1 MMQPCYTDIA
11 IKQTKWRFIKM
22 AVRSVDE
29 ITFEEAINS
38 GKLVLVDF
46 WATWCGPCKALAPIL
61 EEVSEEI
68 DANEIEIVKL
78 DIDQNVKLA
87 RKFGVMSVPTVVAF
101 KDGKGVLKAV
111 GARPKEDI
119 LTLIDEAKK
128 RIAQA

>member
-1 MMQPCYTDIA
+1 MTRFVPEEEFDEVTKEGFWIADFMTDH
-11 IKQTKWRFIKM
+11 
-22 AVRSVDE
+22 
-29 ITFEEAINS
+29 
-38 GKLVLVDF
+38 
-46 WATWCGPCKALAPIL
+46 CGPCKMLAPIL

-68 DANEIEIVKL
+68 DANEVEIVKL
-78 DIDQNVKLA
+78 DIDENVKLA
-87 RKFGVMSVPTVVAF
+87 RKYGVRSVPTVVAF

>member
-1 MMQPCYTDIA
+1 
-11 IKQTKWRFIKM
+11 M

-87 RKFGVMSVPTVVAF
+87 RKYGVMSVPTVVAF

>member
-1 MMQPCYTDIA
+1 MA
-11 IKQTKWRFIKM
+11 I
-22 AVRSVDE
+22 RSVDE

-46 WATWCGPCKALAPIL
+46 WATWCGPCKMLAPIL

-87 RKFGVMSVPTVVAF
+87 RKYGVMSVPTVVAF

>member
-1 MMQPCYTDIA
+1 
-11 IKQTKWRFIKM
+11 M

>member
-1 MMQPCYTDIA
+1 MA
-11 IKQTKWRFIKM
+11 I
-22 AVRSVDE
+22 RSVDA

-46 WATWCGPCKALAPIL
+46 WATWCGPCKMLAPIL

-68 DANEIEIVKL
+68 DANEVEIVKL
-78 DIDQNVKLA
+78 DIDENVKLA
-87 RKFGVMSVPTVVAF
+87 RKYGVMSVPTVVAF

-128 RIAQA
+128 RIAEAQA

>member
-1 MMQPCYTDIA
+1 
-11 IKQTKWRFIKM
+11 M

-46 WATWCGPCKALAPIL
+46 WATWCGPCKMLAPIL

-68 DANEIEIVKL
+68 DTNAVEIVKL

-87 RKFGVMSVPTVVAF
+87 RKYGVMSVPTVVAF

-119 LTLIDEAKK
+119 LTLISEAQK
-128 RIAQA
+128 RVAEAQA

>member
-1 MMQPCYTDIA
+1 
-11 IKQTKWRFIKM
+11 M

-68 DANEIEIVKL
+68 DANEVEIVKL

>member
-1 MMQPCYTDIA
+1 
-11 IKQTKWRFIKM
+11 M

-46 WATWCGPCKALAPIL
+46 WATWCGPCKMLAPIL

>member
-1 MMQPCYTDIA
+1 
-11 IKQTKWRFIKM
+11 M

-46 WATWCGPCKALAPIL
+46 WATWCGPCKMLAPIL

-68 DANEIEIVKL
+68 DANEVEIVKL

-87 RKFGVMSVPTVVAF
+87 RKYGVMSVPTVVAF

-128 RIAQA
+128 RLEAQA